1 MARRHGSSIRS
12 MGFFENIVTS
22 YNHFMEF
29 DAFLK
34 IFDWRI
40 NLQVFFMDV
49 PGVTILNAC
58 GPEWIIACTK
68 VGGGTDALIVNDSDV
83 DFAICILV
91 PSFLEVNMFE
101 KF

>member
-1 MARRHGSSIRS
+1 MV
-12 MGFFENIVTS
+12 FFENIVTS

-91 PSFLEVNMFE
+91 PRFLEVNMFE